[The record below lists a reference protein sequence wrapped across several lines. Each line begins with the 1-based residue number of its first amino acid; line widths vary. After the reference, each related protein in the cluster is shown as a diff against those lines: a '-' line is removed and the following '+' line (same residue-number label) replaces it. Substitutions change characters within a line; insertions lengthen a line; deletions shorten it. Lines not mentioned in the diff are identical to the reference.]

1 MTAQLVTLLKSV
13 PRCFSFLYLYCLL
26 KDDFQSVRRNLE
38 SSLAFS
44 QMQTFRNYLHDAKRS
59 KFYASFFCISLDETP
74 SQLQKSMK
82 LLLEKEFERPQ
93 GEGMWLVTNNI
104 DSNSI
109 E

>member
-1 MTAQLVTLLKSV
+1 MFQDVFPFFT
-13 PRCFSFLYLYCLL
+13 YCLL
-26 KDDFQSVRRNLE
+26 KDDFQSVRRDLE
-38 SSLAFS
+38 CSLAFS

-82 LLLEKEFERPQ
+82 LPEKEFERPQ
-93 GEGMWLVTNNI
+93 REGMWLVTNNI